1 MNFNLNFNN
10 NFNSNNF
17 NRGNNNP
24 PKFNQSGYKLNYQT
38 PTDQVKPKNQ
48 YTSVDGRKYD
58 NYENVRI
65 ANHQFIDEMNK
76 GAIKKSVK

>member
-10 NFNSNNF
+10 NFNGNNF
-17 NRGNNNP
+17 NRGKNNP

-38 PTDQVKPKNQ
+38 PTEQVKQQKK

-65 ANHQFIDEMNK
+65 ANQQFIDEMNK
-76 GAIKKSVK
+76 KRN